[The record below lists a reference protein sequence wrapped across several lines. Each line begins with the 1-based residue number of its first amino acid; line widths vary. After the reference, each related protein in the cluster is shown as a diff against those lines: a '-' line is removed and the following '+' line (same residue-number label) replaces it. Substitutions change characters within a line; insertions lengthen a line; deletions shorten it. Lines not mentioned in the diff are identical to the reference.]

1 MTWSFSSYWTKQ
13 KQGCLIGPFQLPT
26 QAVKKEITDNI
37 LFSQKSYV
45 RMNGYFKKS
54 QYKEYFFLSEKQI
67 RKDCAKTNG
76 KVV

>member
-37 LFSQKSYV
+37 LFSQKKLCQNEWIFQEITV
-45 RMNGYFKKS
+45 
-54 QYKEYFFLSEKQI
+54 
-67 RKDCAKTNG
+67 
-76 KVV
+76 